1 MATTLAIPTLAT
13 STQDRQA
20 GSDLRFA
27 SIFVT
32 VLTALALCIHGY
44 HPYAE
49 DGGLYMAGVKR
60 LLNPAL
66 YPYWSEFV
74 TEHLRFSIFAP
85 LVAGLVRAVR
95 LPLVTVWLVLYIATF
110 WLTLF
115 AAWLLATRCYLCREA
130 RCGAVALLA
139 VWLTIPIAGTSLMLM
154 DPYFSARS
162 VSTPCALFALVAVL
176 DLCLS
181 RTSAGPRPGRGQ
193 TIALLC
199 GSLTV
204 AALVHPLMS
213 AYALGCT
220 LLLYCS
226 LSPDRR
232 VRISGT
238 VSLALLALAIATL
251 LYLRSTPESAA
262 YLRVALTRTYWFVA
276 RWQWYEQFGL
286 VAPLAILGAIT
297 LQHASPSHRAARALA
312 GTALVAGSVAI
323 LVAVLFARANAPTY
337 AVARL
342 QPLRI
347 FQIIYI
353 LMILGLGATL
363 GERVLQR
370 KKTHW
375 AITFTLL
382 AIIMVLAD
390 RQTFPRSAH
399 LELPWRQT
407 RNGWQRAFEWISQNT
422 PVDALFAL
430 DAHYVTHPGEDA
442 QTFRA
447 IAERSALADYS
458 KDGGEASISPDLT
471 AAWAAGQAAQTGLN
485 TASDAQRMATL
496 RPLGVGWIVLPSSA
510 GTAFECDYSDDTVK
524 VCRLPH

>member
-1 MATTLAIPTLAT
+1 LATTLAVPTLAT
-13 STQDRQA
+13 STQERQA

-27 SIFVT
+27 SVLVS
-32 VLTALALCIHGY
+32 VLTVFALCIHGY

-66 YPYWSEFV
+66 YPFWSEFV

-85 LVAGLVRAVR
+85 LVAGLVRVVH
-95 LPLVTVWLVLYIATF
+95 LPLMTVWLALYVATF

-130 RCGAVALLA
+130 RCGAVALLT

-162 VSTPCALFALVAVL
+162 ISTPCALFALFAML
-176 DLCLS
+176 DLCLP
-181 RTSAGPRPGRGQ
+181 RTSAGLRRGQ
-193 TIALLC
+193 GRTIALLC
-199 GSLTV
+199 GSMAV

-213 AYALGCT
+213 AYAFGCALLLSCT
-220 LLLYCS
+220 LSTNRRLRVGGTALLA
-226 LSPDRR
+226 
-232 VRISGT
+232 V
-238 VSLALLALAIATL
+238 LALAIATL
-251 LYLRSTPESAA
+251 LYFRSTPESAA

-286 VAPLAILGAIT
+286 VAPLTILTAIA
-297 LQHASPSHRAARALA
+297 LQSASPSHRAARALA
-312 GTALVAGSVAI
+312 RTALVAGSVAI

-347 FQIIYI
+347 FQIVYI
-353 LMILGLGATL
+353 LMILAVGATL
-363 GERVLQR
+363 GERILQR
-370 KKTHW
+370 KKAAW
-375 AITFTLL
+375 AITFALL

-407 RNGWQRAFEWISQNT
+407 RNGWQQAFEWISRNT

-430 DAHYVTHPGEDA
+430 DAHYVTQPGEDA

-458 KDGGEASISPDLT
+458 KDGGEASISPNLT
-471 AAWAAGQAAQTGLN
+471 AAWSAGQAAQTGLN
-485 TASDAQRMATL
+485 TALDSQRVAKL
-496 RPLGVGWIVLPSSA
+496 RPLGVGWIVLPSGA
-510 GTAFECDYSDDTVK
+510 VTAFGCDYLSDTVK
-524 VCRLPH
+524 VCRLPR